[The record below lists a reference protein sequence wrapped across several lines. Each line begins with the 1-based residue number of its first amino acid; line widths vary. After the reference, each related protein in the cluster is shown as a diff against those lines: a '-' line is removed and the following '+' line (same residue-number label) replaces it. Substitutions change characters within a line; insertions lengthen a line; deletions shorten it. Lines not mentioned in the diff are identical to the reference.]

1 VCGKPVSFRIVVN
14 NFSHCINVVIAA
26 WRRGVTVSV
35 DWRWQP
41 LSELSYNST
50 KSRTRRTGDRSCSFS
65 VNSTLNSSC
74 RSIQDSSVSHS
85 SSKLVCTVTDV
96 FQTNANLWTE
106 PRRSITHGL
115 GSRAA
120 VWIWLASYQKLIKT
134 EKNQAATGWSLSGK
148 AVIQHLS
155 EKMRFWCFD
164 VFRGNAEA
172 LFRWDG
178 KIKHYL
184 NAYFLGKIFNK
195 KYQNR
200 FMYIEDIAR
209 REWDVL
215 GTQCNCLF
223 VELFVSKW
231 SLRPRL
237 SAF

>member
-1 VCGKPVSFRIVVN
+1 MCGKPVSFRIVVN

-120 VWIWLASYQKLIKT
+120 VWIWLASYQDWKKSSSDWLKSVWQSSNTAFEWKDAI
-134 EKNQAATGWSLSGK
+134 LMFRCFSG
-148 AVIQHLS
+148 
-155 EKMRFWCFD
+155 
-164 VFRGNAEA
+164 
-172 LFRWDG
+172 
-178 KIKHYL
+178 
-184 NAYFLGKIFNK
+184 
-195 KYQNR
+195 
-200 FMYIEDIAR
+200 
-209 REWDVL
+209 
-215 GTQCNCLF
+215 
-223 VELFVSKW
+223 
-231 SLRPRL
+231 
-237 SAF
+237 